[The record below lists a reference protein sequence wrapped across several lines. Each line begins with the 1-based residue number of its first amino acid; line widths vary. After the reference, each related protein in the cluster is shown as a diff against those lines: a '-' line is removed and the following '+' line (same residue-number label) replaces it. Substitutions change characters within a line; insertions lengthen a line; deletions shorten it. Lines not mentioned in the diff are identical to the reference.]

1 MSLFGTSKPSIF
13 EATASLT
20 VSGTTYAG
28 GYITITTTTAHG
40 LTAGETVYIS
50 GVLTMTD
57 ANGLWTVY
65 DCPLTT
71 TFRIVK
77 ETAQASGSSGSVRKG
92 FQFKNSSLDYVFIE
106 PDQLNY
112 RSVIN
117 GNKTNTHLGDYG
129 SFKITE
135 RLWQK
140 SAVFTTKLKFQ
151 RLYGLYHTDV
161 WLFPHSDKYV
171 QDSLTN
177 VVTCYFKTLKPIRY
191 KEYIN
196 YDAAICEF
204 ETNKYH
210 DVTKLLV

>member
-20 VSGTTYAG
+20 VSTTTYTG

-40 LTAGETVYIS
+40 LVAGETVYVS

-140 SAVFTTKLKFQ
+140 STTFTAKLKFQ
-151 RLYGLYHTDV
+151 RLYSFYHTDV
-161 WLFPHSDKYV
+161 WFFPHSYKVV
-171 QDSLTN
+171 QDSATN
-177 VVTCYFKTLKPIRY
+177 AVTCYFKTFKPMYY
-191 KEYIN
+191 KN
-196 YDAAICEF
+196 FLSYDAVMCEF

-210 DVTKLLV
+210 SVAGLLV